1 MRPPG
6 YAALIALT
14 LTAQEARGQVSPRIE
29 DIPPGADRIVAIKEG
44 EPAPFS
50 GALFDTPT
58 AQRWGNW
65 LRQYKLRLVL
75 DVEYQKKQDEI
86 SYRALDRGWQLRM
99 DAVQLALL
107 QQQHRTAE
115 LEKRLQQPT
124 PWYRTVWFGL
134 TLGVVGTLA
143 AGATAAYLLK

>member
-1 MRPPG
+1 MRPAG
-6 YAALIALT
+6 YATLLAFTLI
-14 LTAQEARGQVSPRIE
+14 AQEARGQVSPRIE
-29 DIPPGADRIVAIKEG
+29 DIPPGPDRIVAVKEG
-44 EPAPFS
+44 ESAPFQ
-50 GALFDTPT
+50 GVLFDTPT

-86 SYRALDRGWQLRM
+86 SYRALDRGWQIRM
-99 DAVQLALL
+99 DAVQGALL
-107 QQQHRTAE
+107 QQQQRTAE
-115 LEKRLQQPT
+115 LEKRLQEPT

-143 AGATAAYLLK
+143 AGGVTAYLLK